1 MKNRLKFEDKDDG
14 IFWMEVLDFVE
25 QFSYLYICRILGDG
39 WKEIRQL
46 GEWKGLSAEGLP
58 TRNYPQAKLNL
69 NPQYLITITKPSNGF
84 ISLTQM
90 DKENLFRGKHYIFFM
105 VSKINGKKIE
115 RVDKSTL
122 LCRSG
127 NPINMNIIT
136 SECDFDK
143 SVSYPYSFTMM
154 VANSEHG
161 DAGEG

>member
-1 MKNRLKFEDKDDG
+1 
-14 IFWMEVLDFVE
+14 
-25 QFSYLYICRILGDG
+25 
-39 WKEIRQL
+39 
-46 GEWKGLSAEGLP
+46 
-58 TRNYPQAKLNL
+58 
-69 NPQYLITITKPSNGF
+69 
-84 ISLTQM
+84 M